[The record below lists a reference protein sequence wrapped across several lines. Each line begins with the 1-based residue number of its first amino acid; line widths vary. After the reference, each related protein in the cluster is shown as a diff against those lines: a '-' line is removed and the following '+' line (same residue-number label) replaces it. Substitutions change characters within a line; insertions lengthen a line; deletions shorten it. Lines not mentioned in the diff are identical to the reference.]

1 MNILGIIP
9 ARFGSSRF
17 PGKPLV
23 KIGGKTMIQRVY
35 EQAQKAEKLSAV
47 IVATDHEEIFQT
59 VQDFGGMAV
68 MTIPEH
74 PSGTDRCLEA
84 ARKYSEPVDIVI
96 NIQGDEPF
104 IRPEQID
111 QLASLLEA
119 ENVELGTLVK
129 PINDSDTLIDP
140 NKVKVVLGAKNR
152 ALYFSRSA
160 IPFVKDTSLKDWT
173 SKHTF
178 YKHLGLYGY
187 KMDTL
192 NEISH
197 MQPTALE
204 EAESLEQLR
213 WLENG
218 KLVYTAITRHES
230 LSVDTPEDL
239 KKVELMLQQQPELR

>member
-1 MNILGIIP
+1 
-9 ARFGSSRF
+9 
-17 PGKPLV
+17 
-23 KIGGKTMIQRVY
+23 
-35 EQAQKAEKLSAV
+35 
-47 IVATDHEEIFQT
+47 VATDHEEIFQT
-59 VQDFGGMAV
+59 VKDFGGMAV

-104 IRPEQID
+104 VNPMQID
-111 QLASLLEA
+111 QLATLLEK
-119 ENVELGTLVK
+119 EQVEIGTLVK
-129 PINDSDTLIDP
+129 PISDSDTLIDP
-140 NKVKVVLGAKNR
+140 NKVKVVLGAKNE

-160 IPFVKDTSLKDWT
+160 IPFVKNTSLKDWT
-173 SKHTF
+173 NKHTF

-204 EAESLEQLR
+204 EAEGLEQLR

-218 KLVYTAITRHES
+218 KKIFTAITRHES
-230 LSVDTPEDL
+230 LSIDTPEDL
-239 KKVELMLQQQPELR
+239 KKAEKMLEEHPELT